1 MQLDLLGFVL
11 KFIVLFARGN
21 LRGYQLIDWKKGM
34 PLQIIKLFAYELIKI
49 RLIEQI
55 QVILFYPNSYYY
67 TMTFNY
73 WNERQKIFVY

>member
-1 MQLDLLGFVL
+1 
-11 KFIVLFARGN
+11 
-21 LRGYQLIDWKKGM
+21 M